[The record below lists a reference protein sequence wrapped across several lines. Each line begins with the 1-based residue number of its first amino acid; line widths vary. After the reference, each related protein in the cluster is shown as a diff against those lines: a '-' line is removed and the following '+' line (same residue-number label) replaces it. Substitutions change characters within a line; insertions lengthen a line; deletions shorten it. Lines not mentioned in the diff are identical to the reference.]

1 LFVQAAGCAAASLL
15 LGFFDLSLGV
25 SVLLGGVVVL
35 VPSAWF
41 VRQLARSFKSEAE
54 GGGLAPEP
62 SHIARAHMVQA
73 VVRLLATLI
82 LMGVVIAGYEALKPV
97 GFFGCIAALALIH
110 VLVSLIGR
118 VHDEQP

>member
-1 LFVQAAGCAAASLL
+1 MQAAGCAAASLL

-25 SVLLGGVVVL
+25 S
-35 VPSAWF
+35 
-41 VRQLARSFKSEAE
+41 
-54 GGGLAPEP
+54 PEP